1 MTRRGHE
8 IKIHFLQYVFT
19 TRLLARFHY
28 VFSGFSRSR
37 WDFSGQNEFL
47 PTQHR
52 LGSVSDARVLAW
64 AVAQDRPVLTR
75 DHEDFADLHDL
86 VLAVGGHHPG
96 ILVVR
101 FDNDPRHNLTERA
114 IATAI
119 GNLESS
125 GGRSPTGSTS

>member
-1 MTRRGHE
+1 MRVLIDENMSSRRLAARLQSAGHD
-8 IKIHFLQYVFT
+8 V
-19 TRLLARFHY
+19 LLASD
-28 VFSGFSRSR
+28 VG
-37 WDFSGQNEFL
+37 L
-47 PTQHR
+47 V
-52 LGSVSDARVLAW
+52 SVSDARVLAW

-86 VLAVGGHHPG
+86 VVAVGDHHPG

-125 GGRSPTGSTS
+125 GVAVVDRIHVLNHWR